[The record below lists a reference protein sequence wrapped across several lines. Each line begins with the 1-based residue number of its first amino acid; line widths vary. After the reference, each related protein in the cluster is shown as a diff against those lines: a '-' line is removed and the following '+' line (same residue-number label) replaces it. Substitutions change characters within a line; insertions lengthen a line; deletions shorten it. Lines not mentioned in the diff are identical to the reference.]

1 VYLTSLRVFDRIV
14 PLQQSLTST
23 RAIALPYDRNFLS
36 FEFVALG
43 YTASGKNRYR
53 YMLEGLDE
61 TWIDA
66 GNRRYTS
73 YTNLDP
79 GHYVLRICASN
90 NDGAWN
96 SRGVTMAI
104 AIIPPYWRTWWF
116 RLLALVGIA
125 GILFL
130 MYRYRVNKLVEIER
144 IRTSI
149 ATDLHDDI
157 GSTLTEIALFSDVG
171 LREVKA
177 KPRSSTLTEEERT
190 RLVTLFS
197 DTGSTART
205 LIDAMNDIVWAID
218 PKNDSF
224 EFLLLRMKMHATKML
239 EAKGINY
246 DINIPPELA
255 SLRLPLGMRRRLFL
269 IFKEAINNILRH
281 ARPSRVVLTMRREG
295 RSLMMT
301 IADDGTGF
309 DPRNTTRGNG
319 LHNME
324 ERARSIG
331 GELAISSSRGLGTTI
346 TLHAPIP

>member
-1 VYLTSLRVFDRIV
+1 MPHTRSSLQHD
-14 PLQQSLTST
+14 Q
-23 RAIALPYDRNFLS
+23 NFLS
-36 FEFVALG
+36 CEFVALS
-43 YTASGKNRYR
+43 YTAPGKNRYR

-66 GNRRYTS
+66 GNRRFTS

-79 GHYVLRICASN
+79 GRYVLHITASN
-90 NDGAWN
+90 NDGVWN
-96 SRGVTMAI
+96 TRGATLAI
-104 AIIPPYWRTWWF
+104 TIIPPYWKTLWF
-116 RLLALVGIA
+116 RVTAVVVIA
-125 GILFL
+125 GLLFL
-130 MYRYRVNKLVEIER
+130 MYRYRVRKLLEIER

-177 KPRSSTLTEEERT
+177 KPQASVLSDDERA
-190 RLVTLFS
+190 RLAGLFS
-197 DTGSTART
+197 DTGSTARA
-205 LIDAMNDIVWAID
+205 LIDAMNDIVWAVD

-246 DINIPPELA
+246 EIDIPPELA
-255 SLRLPLGMRRRLFL
+255 SLRLPLGMRRRMFL

-281 ARPSRVVLTMRREG
+281 AQPTRVVLTMRREG
-295 RSLMMT
+295 RTLMMT
-301 IADDGTGF
+301 MADNGIGF
-309 DPRNTTRGNG
+309 DPHAAARGNG

-331 GELAISSSRGLGTTI
+331 GSLTITSSGGLGTTI